1 MRLVLLVIFLIAASA
16 TSAAAQA
23 FESVGARALGM
34 GGAFVGVAD
43 DASATWWNP
52 AGLATGPMFGLA
64 LEKSRFE
71 TEREMGFGLPQPAER
86 GTFFLSAASLPLG
99 FSYAGTND
107 AFATQGPA
115 DEALVRGLRTR
126 QFGATVVQ
134 SLSESIVVAATLK
147 YVRGTV
153 VSGPLGAGES
163 PADAMEAL
171 DGEASGAFDA
181 DIGLLVTSGR
191 LKAGLTF
198 RNVASP
204 EFEEDDLV
212 VELPRRARAG
222 VSYAISPAL
231 LMAIDIDLQALE
243 EELGKSRA
251 LAAGAEWRAGGVS
264 RLALRAGA
272 RIDTIGDSR
281 ALGTVGA
288 SYAVRN
294 GLWVDVWAAHGAET
308 ADRGWGLAGRIAY

>member
-16 TSAAAQA
+16 PSAAAQA

-43 DASATWWNP
+43 DACATWWNP
-52 AGLATGPMFGLA
+52 AGLATGPIFGLA
-64 LEKSRFE
+64 LEKSHFE

-99 FSYAGTND
+99 LSYASTKE

-134 SLSESIVVAATLK
+134 SLSDSIVVAATLK
-147 YVRGTV
+147 YVRGIV
-153 VSGPLGAGES
+153 LSGPLGAGQS

-181 DIGLLVTSGR
+181 DLGVLVTSGR
-191 LKAGLTF
+191 LKAGLTL

-204 EFEEDDLV
+204 EFEEEGLA
-212 VELPRRARAG
+212 VEIPRRARAG
-222 VSYAISPAL
+222 VSYAISTAL
-231 LMAIDIDLQALE
+231 LMAIDVDLQAVE
-243 EELGKSRA
+243 GEVGKSRL
-251 LAAGAEWRAGGVS
+251 LATGAEWRIAGSTRFAV
-264 RLALRAGA
+264 RAGA
-272 RIDTIGDSR
+272 RIDTIGDAR
-281 ALGTVGA
+281 PLGTVGA
-288 SYAVRN
+288 SFAVRN
-294 GLWVDVWAAHGAET
+294 GMWVDVWAAHGAET